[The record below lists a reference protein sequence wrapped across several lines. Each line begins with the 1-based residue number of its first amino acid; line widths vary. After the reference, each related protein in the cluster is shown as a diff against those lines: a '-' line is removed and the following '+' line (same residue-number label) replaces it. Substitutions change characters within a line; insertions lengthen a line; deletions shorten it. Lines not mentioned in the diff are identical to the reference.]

1 MTKGQLLQIDKPE
14 EIKRQF
20 GVGFKVLIEAIPG
33 KISPEQFLQL
43 KQTKIDPLILSQD
56 KQRKNYAEN
65 SDSTDKLLIY
75 QVPFSEVQNMSEL
88 LADLKRDLGTSCSI
102 DVENNS
108 LEDAYINVVQRE
120 EELLNDLQKYGVT
133 KTSI

>member
-1 MTKGQLLQIDKPE
+1 
-14 EIKRQF
+14 
-20 GVGFKVLIEAIPG
+20 
-33 KISPEQFLQL
+33 
-43 KQTKIDPLILSQD
+43 LILSQD

-88 LADLKRDLGTSCSI
+88 LADLKQDIGQFCSI

-108 LEDAYINVVQRE
+108 LEDAYINVA
-120 EELLNDLQKYGVT
+120 
-133 KTSI
+133 